1 MAVTYLGLTKESQKL
16 KPPQEGVLSPPDG
29 VLNRRKKKRRKRK
42 RTRRFAA
49 GRKTNS
55 EEELSDGFR
64 ADGTET
70 VCGKCVRYLPARSED
85 PMLKQLLKKHCCL
98 LVNNIEPRDITDYPY
113 QVRS

>member
-1 MAVTYLGLTKESQKL
+1 MTYLGLTKESQKV
-16 KPPQEGVLSPPDG
+16 KPPQEGALSPPDG

-49 GRKTNS
+49 DCITNS

-64 ADGTET
+64 AGGIET
-70 VCGKCVRYLPARSED
+70 VCGRCERYLPTRSQD
-85 PMLKQLLKKHCCL
+85 PKLKQLLKKHCCL
-98 LVNNIEPRDITDYPY
+98 LVDNIEPKDITDYPY